1 MSSIVIP
8 PSDNASDALPQKSNL
23 PRRKVV
29 GGIGKGVFI
38 AATVFA
44 GLVLG
49 TMLVRIIYQGGGAF
63 SLDLFT
69 NRFTSNLRIQDGDA
83 GFRTGIISS
92 LWLVIITA
100 AFAIPVGVGAAI
112 YLEEYAPDN
121 RFTRLVQLNVSNLS
135 GVPSVVYGLL
145 GLGVFVSFFGF
156 SFLGRSV
163 LAGGLTLGLLVL
175 PIIIIATQEALR
187 AVPPSLREAAYAL
200 GSTPWQVTWH
210 HVLPAAMSGILTGTI
225 LAIARAIGETA
236 PVLVAGAAT
245 FVTLAPSD
253 PLDTYSPLPLQ
264 VFDALLRPQAY
275 AKEFAAA
282 GIIIMMIL
290 LLSMNLIA
298 IILRER
304 ANRKVR
310 W

>member
-1 MSSIVIP
+1 MSSVPITPDSEIQGLGAP
-8 PSDNASDALPQKSNL
+8 SNL

-29 GGIGKGVFI
+29 GAIGKGAFI

-44 GLVLG
+44 ALILVTL
-49 TMLVRIIYQGGGAF
+49 LARILFQGIGA
-63 SLDLFT
+63 LDMDLLT
-69 NRFTSNLRIQDGDA
+69 NRFTSNNAINNGTA

-92 LWLVIITA
+92 LWLVLITA

-121 RFTRLVQLNVSNLS
+121 WFTKVVQVNVSNLS

-156 SFLGRSV
+156 NFLGRSV

-175 PIIIIATQEALR
+175 PIIIIAAQEALR
-187 AVPPSLREAAYAL
+187 AVPSSLREAAYAL
-200 GSTPWQVTWH
+200 GATPWQVTWH

-225 LAIARAIGETA
+225 LSVARAIGETA

-245 FVTLAPSD
+245 AITLAPSD
-253 PLDTYSPLPLQ
+253 PLDGYSPLPLQ
-264 VFDALLRPQAY
+264 VFDALVRPQAS

-282 GIIIMMIL
+282 GIIIMMAL
-290 LLSMNLIA
+290 LLTLNLIA
-298 IILRER
+298 IVLRER